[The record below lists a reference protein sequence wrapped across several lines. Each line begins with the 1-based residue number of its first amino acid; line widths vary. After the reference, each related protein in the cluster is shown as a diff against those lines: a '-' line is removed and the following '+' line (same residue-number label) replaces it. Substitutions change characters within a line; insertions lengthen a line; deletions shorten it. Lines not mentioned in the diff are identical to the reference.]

1 MPWLE
6 HWMQV
11 QGGSFDS
18 QASTDSFLSWLL
30 GCWWSTFSSFFFR
43 HRNFSSELILYWQ
56 VKECECDG
64 KFTKYNKE
72 CFDFQITDRT
82 FKRLILAFRSLSNES
97 KHKIRSTFLIPN
109 RGNSKILLRFHSIKG
124 QKRTVQNSPVKVQR
138 TRPLWRNQDS
148 RRPAPRTAP
157 WPLVGWSEGNP
168 ALHRHTWAA
177 GENER
182 TLLSSW
188 SWGWYRGPTGSRL
201 SDKT

>member
-18 QASTDSFLSWLL
+18 QASTDSFLSWLV
-30 GCWWSTFSSFFFR
+30 GCWWSTFSSFVFFLFFI

-56 VKECECDG
+56 VKDCECDG

-97 KHKIRSTFLIPN
+97 KHKIRSTFIDPQQGKFKNLVAISQHK
-109 RGNSKILLRFHSIKG
+109 REKTYCTKLTSESAKNSSTLAE
-124 QKRTVQNSPVKVQR
+124 
-138 TRPLWRNQDS
+138 S
-148 RRPAPRTAP
+148 R
-157 WPLVGWSEGNP
+157 
-168 ALHRHTWAA
+168 
-177 GENER
+177 
-182 TLLSSW
+182 
-188 SWGWYRGPTGSRL
+188 
-201 SDKT
+201 